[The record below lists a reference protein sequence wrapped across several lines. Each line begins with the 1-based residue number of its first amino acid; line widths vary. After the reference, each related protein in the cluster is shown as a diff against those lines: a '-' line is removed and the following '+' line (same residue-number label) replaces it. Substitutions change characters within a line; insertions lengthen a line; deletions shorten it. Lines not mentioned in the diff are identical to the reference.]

1 MAHLVNR
8 YTDTNV
14 YDLFAG
20 TGIDSNWG
28 DSTKTT
34 CIIKSIVICSTSA
47 AVVELRLEKNATIGD
62 DRYIFDGLVMPAA
75 TTITMDTPIAFDRA
89 TYDLVLQLGSGD
101 VTIFIN
107 YQENIKVT

>member
-8 YTDTNV
+8 ITDTTV
-14 YDLFAG
+14 TDLFAG
-20 TGIDSNWG
+20 ATVDGTWG

-34 CIIKSIVICSTSA
+34 CIIKSIVICATSA

-101 VTIFIN
+101 VTIFVN

>member
-8 YTDTNV
+8 ITDTNV

-20 TGIDSNWG
+20 TGIDGEWG

-34 CIIKSIVICSTSA
+34 CIIKSIVICATSA
-47 AVVELRLEKNATIGD
+47 AVVELRLEESATTSA

-75 TTITMDTPIAFDRA
+75 TTICWDTPIAFDRA

-101 VTIFIN
+101 VTIFVN